1 MDGDWRVAPTDGNGM
16 STREHWDGCP
26 SVFDLRWDVRVMGC
40 RGDPSGQDERID
52 GGTVHTRGD
61 GGWRWVGRPYV
72 VMMYWNVGRPV
83 RADVRIVGETVHAR
97 GDDGW
102 RWVGPPLRMAME
114 CQREN
119 TGMNVPVFLI

>member
-1 MDGDWRVAPTDGNGM
+1 MAIGGSAPADGNGM

-26 SVFDLRWDVRVMGC
+26 SVFDLGENVRVRG
-40 RGDPSGQDERID
+40 RGDPSVQD
-52 GGTVHTRGD
+52 GG
-61 GGWRWVGRPYV
+61 
-72 VMMYWNVGRPV
+72 
-83 RADVRIVGETVHAR
+83 IVGETVHAR

-114 CQREN
+114 CQQEN